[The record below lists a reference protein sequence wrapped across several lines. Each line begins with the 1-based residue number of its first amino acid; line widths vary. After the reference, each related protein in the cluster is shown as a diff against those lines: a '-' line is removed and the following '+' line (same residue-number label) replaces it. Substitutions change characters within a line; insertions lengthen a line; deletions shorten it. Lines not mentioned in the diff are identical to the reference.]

1 MMVNLGIGTAR
12 NQGAQTNADA
22 DAEAMNGDAEEEA
35 EGAEGEDEEA
45 PPEADDRQLLSL
57 VIEEL
62 EERFAGDEG
71 EEKINEILQ
80 TVKDEFDRARSS
92 VAGQNGVITNGT

>member
-1 MMVNLGIGTAR
+1 MMVNLGIGTPR
-12 NQGAQTNADA
+12 NQGAQTST
-22 DAEAMNGDAEEEA
+22 DAEAMNGDAEEQA
-35 EGAEGEDEEA
+35 EGAEEEEEEA

-80 TVKDEFDRARSS
+80 TVRDEFDRAQSS
-92 VAGQNGVITNGT
+92 IAGQNGVVTNGT